1 MDWQDE
7 AVVLSVRQYGE
18 NARIATLLT
27 EEHGR
32 HAGLVRGSGAGRGG
46 SIQTG
51 QIVRAG
57 WRARLSEHLGN
68 WQIEPPSHPSAM
80 MLDDPARLAALSA
93 VGGLG
98 AATLPGAEPHSI
110 GREAL
115 RGTSGKDR
123 K

>member
-7 AVVLSVRQYGE
+7 AVVLSVRHYGE

-51 QIVRAG
+51 QNVRDG
-57 WRARLSEHLGN
+57 WRARLSEHTGN
-68 WQIEPPSHPSAM
+68 WLIEQLSHPSAM
-80 MLDDPARLAALSA
+80 LLAEQARLAERKRA
-93 VGGLG
+93 
-98 AATLPGAEPHSI
+98 
-110 GREAL
+110 RW
-115 RGTSGKDR
+115 GTSGYDR
-123 K
+123 VRHR

>member
-57 WRARLSEHLGN
+57 RRARLSEHLGN
-68 WQIEPPSHPSAM
+68 WQIEPLSHPRSEEHTSELQSLM
-80 MLDDPARLAALSA
+80 RISYGALC
-93 VGGLG
+93 LKKNKN
-98 AATLPGAEPHSI
+98 EQI
-110 GREAL
+110 E
-115 RGTSGKDR
+115 
-123 K
+123 